1 MEDFDQL
8 NIYIQ
13 NLELCF
19 EHSKSVSHFENR
31 SFNHIFDEAEFLTR
45 NSISEVLKKQNF
57 LNDKMCKTSYRYLF
71 ILKLNFHR
79 HRFSLYTTSKI
90 LPDF

>member
-1 MEDFDQL
+1 MESLISGNLRPPPLKLEDFDQL

-45 NSISEVLKKQNF
+45 NSISEVLKKSEF
-57 LNDKMCKTSYRYLF
+57 FER
-71 ILKLNFHR
+71 
-79 HRFSLYTTSKI
+79 
-90 LPDF
+90 